1 MEMDLSYYSKIDMS
15 KNEKVSSGL
24 PLNISGVS
32 VRAGYIKSK
41 NFIIPQRELENIS
54 KSLAEGI
61 DGTGAYIL
69 KDHGYRGA
77 GFMVY
82 KSVDALAGKIDSA
95 SVNGKNVMY
104 KGRIED
110 SDLAHKIRK
119 GLISTSSAGLKINRV
134 YCSICGEDYGKCN
147 HRLGT
152 QYPDESLHESVGEYI
167 EEMDG
172 VPTAALVGENIRA
185 VEQSV
190 VLFPAIA
197 SASARPEMGLEFS
210 EDAELIISKIENRA
224 DDDGNCVDCSLD
236 EDDIIEKLTKIV
248 EERVT
253 FNNQSLLINA
263 RKTMSEEKI
272 SELETKVNSLIA
284 QKKELETTVNDLNAK
299 LETTNDIVDK
309 YKKEEKERHALW
321 KQGIIDELVS
331 VRKDLGLPEKKYD
344 EVSDEVLKSDLEILK
359 SLSSVSNV
367 KGAVSD
373 NTEDKKEKLKAEWR
387 KRIFNK

>member
-15 KNEKVSSGL
+15 SNEKVSSGL

-41 NFIIPQRELENIS
+41 NFIIPQKELENIS

-69 KDHGYRGA
+69 KDHGYRSA

-95 SVNGKNVMY
+95 SVNGKDVMY

-110 SDLAHKIRK
+110 ADLAHKIRK
-119 GLISTSSAGLKINRV
+119 GLVSTSSAGLRVNRV

-152 QYPDESLHESVGEYI
+152 QYPDENLHESVSEYL
-167 EEMDG
+167 EDMDG
-172 VPTAALVGENIRA
+172 IPTAALVGEDIRA
-185 VEQSV
+185 IEQSV
-190 VLFPAIA
+190 VLFPAIP
-197 SASARPEMGLEFS
+197 SASARPELSLEFS
-210 EDAELIISKIENRA
+210 EDTETIINEIENRT
-224 DDDGNCVDCSLD
+224 DDDEKHSECSLN
-236 EDDIIEKLTKIV
+236 EDDIIEKLTKMV

-272 SELETKVNSLIA
+272 SELEKTLSSLIA
-284 QKKELETTVNDLNAK
+284 QKKELETTVNDLTAK
-299 LETTNDIVDK
+299 LDTTNDIVDK

-321 KQGIIDELVS
+321 KQGIIDNLVS
-331 VRKDLGLPEKKYD
+331 VRKDLGLPDKIYSD
-344 EVSDEVLKSDLEILK
+344 ASDEVLKSDLELLS
-359 SLSSVSNV
+359 SLSNISSV

-373 NTEDKKEKLKAEWR
+373 NTDDKEKLKAEWR
-387 KRIFNK
+387 KRIFKK